1 MAKKKEVGLSGGL
14 KALFIIHGIGALISG
29 IIYLVTPFK
38 WAELSQYG
46 PIDQVFVRYFGAVT
60 LALSFKDWVCLRA
73 KAWSEVRIIVM
84 MEVVWTLLATLL
96 GLYLALFAVITAPV
110 SIIWMNVVTFALF
123 FVFWTYFY
131 LKYRKK

>member
-1 MAKKKEVGLSGGL
+1 MAKEKSSGISKGL
-14 KALFIIHGIGALISG
+14 KALFIIHGIAALFTG
-29 IIYLVTPFK
+29 LVYLLMPLK
-38 WAELSQYG
+38 WAEMSNYG
-46 PIDQVFVRYFGAVT
+46 PTDHVFVRYFGAVT

-110 SIIWMNVVTFALF
+110 SLIWLNNVIFAAF
-123 FVFWTYFY
+123 FVAWTYFY
-131 LKYRKK
+131 VKYR

>member
-1 MAKKKEVGLSGGL
+1 MAKGKGGISKGL

-29 IIYLVTPFK
+29 LIYLLTPFK
-38 WAELSQYG
+38 WAEMSNYG

-73 KAWSEVRIIVM
+73 KGWSEVWIIVL

-96 GLYLALFAVITAPV
+96 SLYLVLFAVITAPL
-110 SIIWMNVVTFALF
+110 SIIWMNVVIFAAF
-123 FVFWTYFY
+123 FIAWTCFY
-131 LKYRKK
+131 VKYRK